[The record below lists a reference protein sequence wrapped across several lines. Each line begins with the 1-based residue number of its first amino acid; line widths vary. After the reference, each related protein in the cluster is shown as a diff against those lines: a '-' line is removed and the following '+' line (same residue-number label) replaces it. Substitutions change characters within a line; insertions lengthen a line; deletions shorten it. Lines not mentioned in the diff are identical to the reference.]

1 MAKNHAIFF
10 NFEPRT
16 PKFHLQFGKRYIR
29 GQISRNVTGIGENRA
44 PIFSLVTWIIIVIL
58 NTLLPPIHG
67 IAGSLFNI
75 SVLTIALIAI
85 PLYLSNRWNL
95 GEAGFYLGFGLIFWA
110 LGDVVCNFFSIGSGG
125 FCFLLRHWYPAPF
138 LILLR
143 LFGGAILILYLIL
156 NPEVGTE
163 PIKLPRMGS
172 SELTWLLRVG
182 LVLAVILFATWGL
195 YQGVARSGFGG
206 DVIYVLTG
214 DYRELDQPE
223 LVYEGI
229 IARVED
235 GGNVYVLV
243 REQFDNPDLELG
255 RIGGV
260 PWDQQVIEEYLGLEV
275 EILGKLT
282 QFDPQQ
288 SRLLYPGRIRHN
300 G

>member
-1 MAKNHAIFF
+1 M
-10 NFEPRT
+10 
-16 PKFHLQFGKRYIR
+16 
-29 GQISRNVTGIGENRA
+29 TGIGENRA
-44 PIFSLVTWIIIVIL
+44 PLSSLATWTIIVIL
-58 NTLLPPIHG
+58 NSLFPSIHG
-67 IAGSLFNI
+67 IAGSAFNI
-75 SVLTIALIAI
+75 SVLILALVVI
-85 PLYLSNRWNL
+85 PLCLSNRWNL

-110 LGDVVCNFFSIGSGG
+110 LGDVVCNFLSIGSGG

-138 LILLR
+138 LIILR

-163 PIKLPRMGS
+163 PVKLPRVGS

-182 LVLAVILFATWGL
+182 LVLVVVLVATWGM

-223 LVYEGI
+223 LVYEGV
-229 IARVED
+229 IARVVDE
-235 GGNVYVLV
+235 GIAYVLV
-243 REQFDNPDLELG
+243 REQFDNPNLEIG

-282 QFDPQQ
+282 EFDPQQ
-288 SRLLYPGRIRHN
+288 RRLLYPGRIRQKD
-300 G
+300 